1 MKIELIMDE
10 AQQAFFDK
18 LKNGNDEL
26 VVPLDKWNAFIHENL
41 PTEPED
47 MFEFV
52 IAGKYVITERE
63 MYNGL
68 VERLKYL
75 YYENKRL
82 TKQEGGF
89 WFAVKL
95 EPKKKMPGHDIF
107 NVGLRQP
114 GSFRS

>member
-10 AQQAFFDK
+10 VQQAFFDK
-18 LKNGNDEL
+18 LKKGNDEL
-26 VVPLDKWNAFIHENL
+26 VVPLDKWNAYINDNL
-41 PTEPED
+41 PTELD
-47 MFEFV
+47 QMLDFM
-52 IAGKYVITERE
+52 ISGAYVVTERG
-63 MYNGL
+63 MYNGF
-68 VERLKYL
+68 VEGLKYL
-75 YYENKRL
+75 YYDNKRL

>member
-10 AQQAFFDK
+10 AQQAFFFK
-18 LKNGNDEL
+18 LKKGNDEL
-26 VVPLDKWNAFIHENL
+26 VVPLDKWNLYVHDNL
-41 PTEPED
+41 PTEPD
-47 MFEFV
+47 QMLDFV
-52 IAGKYVITERE
+52 ISGAHVITERG
-63 MYNGL
+63 MYNGFI
-68 VERLKYL
+68 ESLKSL

-95 EPKKKMPGHDIF
+95 EPKKKMPEHDIF

>member
-26 VVPLDKWNAFIHENL
+26 VVPIDKWNAFIHENL
-41 PTEPED
+41 RTEPED
-47 MFEFV
+47 MLEFV
-52 IAGKYVITERE
+52 IAGKYAITERE

-75 YYENKRL
+75 YHENKRL

-95 EPKKKMPGHDIF
+95 EPKKKIPGHDIF